1 MEIKKNKTNSLL
13 MNFINFRGPP
23 TGREHASSSS
33 CDWYQSEDSQ
43 SCQIVFYV
51 RNCQIKAVK
60 PCQNSQSCQV
70 VFYRRNCQDYQV
82 AFYGN
87 CQGFSG
93 ENCQELSYVKKSQ
106 NFASLKNCQISLL
119 KIVVVEFLHL
129 QDLVKVIFKV
139 VVVEIYLNKMLT
151 LKLKVPSDK
160 NTCKTFKTFKNY
172 LTNGAVIGD
181 QYTHISGVVVVVEE
195 GVGFEVV
202 VEGEELDW
210 VLDEDLES
218 SLEVAESY
226 FDGKPG
232 HVFSSPELY
241 PQDCCKHC
249 CKCLQNDIV
258 ACGAT
263 MTNCHTVLTWSSL
276 HTKLSSC
283 QLQKAS
289 SFRINLGHYWQGWQH
304 GK

>member
-1 MEIKKNKTNSLL
+1 MKPSQT
-13 MNFINFRGPP
+13 
-23 TGREHASSSS
+23 
-33 CDWYQSEDSQ
+33 SQ
-43 SCQIVFYV
+43 SCQE
-51 RNCQIKAVK
+51 
-60 PCQNSQSCQV
+60 
-70 VFYRRNCQDYQV
+70 YQV
-82 AFYGN
+82 AFYERN
-87 CQGFSG
+87 CQGFSV
-93 ENCQELSYVKKSQ
+93 ENCQGLFYDKKSQ
-106 NFASLKNCQISLL
+106 NFASFKNCQISLL

-226 FDGKPG
+226 SDGKPG
-232 HVFSSPELY
+232 HVFSSPELN

-289 SFRINLGHYWQGWQH
+289 SFRTDLGHYWQGWQH
-304 GK
+304 GT